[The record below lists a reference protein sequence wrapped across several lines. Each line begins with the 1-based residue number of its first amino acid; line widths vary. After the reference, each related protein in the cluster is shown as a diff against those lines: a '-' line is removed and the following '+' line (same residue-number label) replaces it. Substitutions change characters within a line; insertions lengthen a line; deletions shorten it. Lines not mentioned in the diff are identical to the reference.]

1 LPPSRGPERTCGW
14 NYGSSHYILRPS
26 RFAPAAHEDRSVRCR
41 SQAATGRFL
50 PAIESARAC
59 RCSTAAPRGRS
70 VMSGS
75 PLSPAEALDALAFSV
90 EAGADEAIE
99 ETSVNRYDVETP
111 RPKPLA
117 ATPPMRSAQTPLPAT
132 PTEPREPTPALSPL
146 DDVRATAR
154 EQAQAAGDLESLRR
168 VLESFEG
175 CPLKATAMNLC
186 LSDGNPKAKI
196 MIVGEAPGA
205 DEDRQGKPFVGRAGQ
220 LLDKM
225 IGAIGLD
232 RDKVYITNLLFW
244 RPPGNRTPTTA
255 EVAACLPFVER
266 QIELVAPE
274 ILVFAGGASAKALM
288 NTGTGILKLRGRWT
302 RYWHEGLPAPI
313 PALPL
318 LHPAYLLRQPA
329 QKRAAW
335 RDLLNLKAVIEGRET
350 PGQPA
355 AER

>member
-1 LPPSRGPERTCGW
+1 MVGRAP
-14 NYGSSHYILRPS
+14 LRRRVTEPMS
-26 RFAPAAHEDRSVRCR
+26 QLSLTAAE
-41 SQAATGRFL
+41 
-50 PAIESARAC
+50 ARA
-59 RCSTAAPRGRS
+59 
-70 VMSGS
+70 
-75 PLSPAEALDALAFSV
+75 ALALLLDM
-90 EAGADEAIE
+90 GADEAIE
-99 ETSVNRYDVETP
+99 NTPINRY
-111 RPKPLA
+111 KPAEKRQPASPPAAA
-117 ATPPMRSAQTPLPAT
+117 ATAT
-132 PTEPREPTPALSPL
+132 ERRASIAAPSTSPLSPL
-146 DDVRATAR
+146 DELRATAR
-154 EQAQAAGDLESLRR
+154 EQAQAASDLESLRR
-168 VLESFEG
+168 LLESFEG

-186 LSDGNPKAKI
+186 LCDGNPEAKI
-196 MIVGEAPGA
+196 MIIGEAPGA

-255 EVAACLPFVER
+255 EVASCLPFVER

-302 RYWHEGLPAPI
+302 RYFHDGLKEPI
-313 PALPL
+313 PALPF

-335 RDLLNLKAVIEGRET
+335 RDLLSLKAVIDGRET
-350 PGQPA
+350 PG
-355 AER
+355 